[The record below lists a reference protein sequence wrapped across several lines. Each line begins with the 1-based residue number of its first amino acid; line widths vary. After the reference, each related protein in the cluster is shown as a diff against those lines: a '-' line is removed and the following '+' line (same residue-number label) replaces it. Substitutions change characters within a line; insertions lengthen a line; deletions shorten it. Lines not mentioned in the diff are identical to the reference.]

1 MGDVVATGKLGG
13 SHGVSGLLMSIRW
26 FLVETNSRVKDP
38 VWISGGR
45 DSRRVWHPVGGRD
58 IIQDRGEAVT
68 TGSRNWSGSGQRAGS
83 L

>member
-38 VWISGGR
+38 V
-45 DSRRVWHPVGGRD
+45 
-58 IIQDRGEAVT
+58 
-68 TGSRNWSGSGQRAGS
+68 
-83 L
+83 